1 MSSLQLLTVPLNLY
15 ETAPASHKYLQN
27 PGGKYH
33 VPAQNA
39 WPQST
44 ALSDTLLHL
53 LLSTPADEHG
63 DDGFHCEMQRT
74 ISDWRCQFSYAYTA
88 LPVWNA
94 AMPSTEQH
102 CRTLTGPHPRAEGKS
117 HASTQF
123 PCAPPPDSA
132 PVREPPVLP
141 HL

>member
-1 MSSLQLLTVPLNLY
+1 MSSLQLPTVPLNPY
-15 ETAPASHKYLQN
+15 ETAPVPHKYLQN
-27 PGGKYH
+27 PDGKYH
-33 VPAQNA
+33 APAQNA

-53 LLSTPADEHG
+53 LLSTPIDEHG
-63 DDGFHCEMQRT
+63 DDGFHYEMQRT

-102 CRTLTGPHPRAEGKS
+102 CHTLTGLHPRAEGKS
-117 HASTQF
+117 HVSTQF
-123 PCAPPPDSA
+123 PCDLPPDSA
-132 PVREPPVLP
+132 PVQEPPVLP